1 MESTY
6 SAISTPPQI
15 VAANMNAAK
24 GKTELPLL
32 RMILLG
38 IFAGMFIAGGASASS
53 LAMHAISNVGLARF
67 VAGAIFP
74 VGLMMIVFVGGELF
88 TGDCL
93 MIMGCVHGKFSAGKM
108 IKVLVVVFLS
118 NLLGSVLFAELV
130 NLSGQYNY
138 SGGLLGAFTIK
149 VAMGKV
155 SMSFAQAFASGILC
169 NIFVCMAVL
178 MAMAAKDIAGKVWA
192 IFFPIL
198 AFVVSGYE
206 HCVAN
211 MYYIPAGIF
220 AKANS
225 AYASLAMESYGYTTL
240 QLESLNWTNF
250 VVRNLIPVTLGNI
263 VGGMV
268 FVGLPLYFIHAQK
281 LKADKV

>member
-38 IFAGMFIAGGASASS
+38 IFAGIFIAGGASASS

-138 SGGLLGAFTIK
+138 SDGLLGAFTIK

-155 SMSFAQAFASGILC
+155 SMSFAQAFASGLLC

-198 AFVVSGYE
+198 AFIVSGYE

>member
-53 LAMHAISNVGLARF
+53 LAMHAISNVGLARL

-74 VGLMMIVFVGGELF
+74 VGLMMIVLVGGELF

-93 MIMGCVHGKFSAGKM
+93 MIMGCVHGKFSAAKM
-108 IKVLVVVFLS
+108 VKVLVVVYLTNFV
-118 NLLGSVLFAELV
+118 GSVLFAELV

-138 SGGLLGAFTIK
+138 TNGLLGAFTIK

-155 SMSFAQAFASGILC
+155 NLSFGAALASGILC

-178 MAMAAKDIAGKVWA
+178 MAMAAKDIAGKIWA

-198 AFVVSGYE
+198 AFIVSGYE

-220 AKANS
+220 AKANP
-225 AYASLAMESYGYTTL
+225 AYAALAMESYGYTTL
-240 QLESLNWTNF
+240 QLENLNWVNF
-250 VVRNLIPVTLGNI
+250 VVKNLVPVTIGNI

-268 FVGLPLYFIHAQK
+268 FVGLPLYLIHSQK
-281 LKADKV
+281 LKAE